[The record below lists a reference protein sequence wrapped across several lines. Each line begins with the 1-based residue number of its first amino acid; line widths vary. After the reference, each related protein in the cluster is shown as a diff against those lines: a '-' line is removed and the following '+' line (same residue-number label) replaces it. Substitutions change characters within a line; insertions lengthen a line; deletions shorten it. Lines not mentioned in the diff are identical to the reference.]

1 MAYLFNK
8 DCEIMNCE
16 FVAGEVIDEASITF
30 YPTVMSQSD
39 KQPTHW
45 VKKVGDTLTKW
56 EITEGQAEVNQEDQ
70 ATTPKQ
76 QSKKWK

>member
-45 VKKVGDTLTKW
+45 VKKVGDTLTK
-56 EITEGQAEVNQEDQ
+56 
-70 ATTPKQ
+70 
-76 QSKKWK
+76 